1 MKTTE
6 QLRQEFPQMPDFI
19 GEMIMAEVAR
29 QISGDN
35 DKIKTAQTKDSVTKT
50 GRGQKSRP
58 LAKEGRGRRRGF
70 LAGTGI
76 LTRAAVILAAIL
88 VCGTTAYAAV
98 KLYLQYNKDEAYSAT
113 IALSGGSL
121 QKENTVPTEVAAVTL
136 TIGYMPEGLV
146 PQDKGESSFI
156 SETEDYGY
164 AIGEPLF
171 ADSADPLHV
180 SFLQEIEL
188 VSVNGRD
195 GLYTRQ
201 NFSDDPTWYWQRVYV
216 LYPEVHRIVSVVGWG
231 RASRE
236 ELLQIAEGITLVETG
251 ETVPASSLPAWSE
264 AVANL
269 NEQYAQLTEA
279 AGEGGN
285 GVSARLTA
293 TTEEMRNLH
302 RMGEAFPV
310 TPNKSLYAAVTDV
323 QIYDDFSPLT
333 RKDRIPE
340 SWPSLLDEN
349 GKIGSAV
356 MTYIKPGD
364 GTRTMNETVGTKEQ
378 PMKLV
383 CVTVE
388 YQNRTDQDMEE
399 VWFCGALMALEEENG
414 AYRILADEEAD
425 GTYGTY
431 LDHSMIGPCE
441 MAYYDVT
448 GGARNNNYIPE
459 IGAHESTVVHMAW
472 LVEEEKL
479 DKLFLSVN
487 GDTGYEFTDAEL
499 ETGLVDL
506 RK

>member
-1 MKTTE
+1 M
-6 QLRQEFPQMPDFI
+6 
-19 GEMIMAEVAR
+19 
-29 QISGDN
+29 
-35 DKIKTAQTKDSVTKT
+35 
-50 GRGQKSRP
+50 
-58 LAKEGRGRRRGF
+58 
-70 LAGTGI
+70 
-76 LTRAAVILAAIL
+76 
-88 VCGTTAYAAV
+88 
-98 KLYLQYNKDEAYSAT
+98 
-113 IALSGGSL
+113 
-121 QKENTVPTEVAAVTL
+121 
-136 TIGYMPEGLV
+136 
-146 PQDKGESSFI
+146 
-156 SETEDYGY
+156 
-164 AIGEPLF
+164 
-171 ADSADPLHV
+171 
-180 SFLQEIEL
+180 
-188 VSVNGRD
+188 NGRD

-236 ELLQIAEGITLVETG
+236 ELLQIAGGITLVETG
-251 ETVPASSLPAWSE
+251 ETVPASSLPAWRE

-269 NEQYAQLTEA
+269 NEQYTQLTEA
-279 AGEGGN
+279 AEEGD
-285 GVSARLTA
+285 ARLTA
-293 TTEEMRNLH
+293 TAEEMHNLH
-302 RMGEAFPV
+302 KTGESFPV
-310 TPNKSLYAAVTDV
+310 EPDKSLCATVTDV

-333 RKDRIPE
+333 RKDQIPE

-349 GKIGSAV
+349 GKIGNAV

-414 AYRILADEEAD
+414 AYRILADEEAE

-448 GGARNNNYIPE
+448 GGSRNNNYIPE